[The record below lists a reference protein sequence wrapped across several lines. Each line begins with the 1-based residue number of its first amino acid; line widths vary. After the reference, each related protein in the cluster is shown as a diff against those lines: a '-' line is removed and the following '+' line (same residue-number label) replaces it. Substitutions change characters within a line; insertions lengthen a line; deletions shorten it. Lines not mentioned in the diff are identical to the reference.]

1 MPFDHALAQGGCL
14 KTEERFGYINTAQD
28 IYRHYALGL
37 VSISRMWRKE
47 LRGAVCSLTQS
58 LSLQRQLAH
67 VELAA
72 SD

>member
-1 MPFDHALAQGGCL
+1 MPFDHALAQKEGL
-14 KTEERFGYINTAQD
+14 KTEEHFGYINTAQD

-37 VSISRMWRKE
+37 VSTSRMSRKE
-47 LRGAVCSLTQS
+47 LRRAVCSLTQS
-58 LSLQRQLAH
+58 LSLQRRLAR